1 MLRELAEVIAK
12 PLSSI
17 YQCSLL
23 TGEVPED
30 WRLNSVTPIYR
41 KGCKEDPVN
50 YRSVSLTS
58 VPGKIMEQIVS
69 REITWYVRDN
79 QGIRPSQQGFMK
91 GRSSLTNLISFYD
104 LVTHLVDEG
113 KAVDVVYLDFSKA
126 FDTVSH
132 SILLQK
138 LAVRGLDRYTL
149 GWVRNWLEGW
159 AQRVV
164 VNGVKS
170 SW

>member
-1 MLRELAEVIAK
+1 M
-12 PLSSI
+12 
-17 YQCSLL
+17 
-23 TGEVPED
+23 GEVPED
-30 WRLNSVTPIYR
+30 WRLANVTPIYK

-58 VPGKIMEQIVS
+58 VPGKVMEQIVL
-69 REITWYVRDN
+69 REIMWHVRDN
-79 QGIRPSQQGFMK
+79 WGIRPSQHAFTN
-91 GRSSLTNLISFYD
+91 GRSCLTNLISFYD

-113 KAVDVVYLDFSKA
+113 KAVDVVYLDFSKT
-126 FDTVSH
+126 FDTVFH

-138 LAVRGLDRYTL
+138 VTACGLDRYTL
-149 GWVRNWLEGW
+149 GWVRNWLEDR
-159 AQRVV
+159 ARRVV